1 MPRMLK
7 TVALSAA
14 AAFVIAVDWLRFEE
28 PRSGGGRPF
37 ILAALAIAA
46 VLLRPLWLRLVG
58 VALATL
64 IAACVAFSLSPLAIW
79 PGGDSFFGPIGSRF
93 SRGFLDFYDFRL
105 PFEPTTHPAMHSV
118 ILVAI
123 FGFTLAVALA
133 VASRHALL
141 AVVFF
146 FIGAGWPATLL
157 SGGNELGRGIAILA
171 VALALLAGMTE
182 RPSKLALIA
191 TGAVVACAL
200 GLSSSPAV
208 AKSAFLDW
216 QHWDFYTRPQKP
228 VSVRYIWDARY
239 DGVHF
244 PKKRTTVLTIRAPHR
259 PYYWRATVLDRF
271 DGTRWLE
278 HVWRDTPSQRRRLEP
293 QAASDRANLV
303 RQEVSVAALEDDH
316 VIGASMPISNDLRNR
331 AAYEGQGVARA
342 IGGLRRGEHY
352 AVWSYAPRPTPE
364 ELVQVKAVYPKA
376 LTRPKRELD
385 VAPGVTALPFG
396 TPGRDGRLFSSLTGR
411 LQPYADMFQRAQAV
425 AGETSSPYA
434 AVVALEAWFRSTG
447 GFTYSE
453 QPAGAPGLPPL
464 VGFVAVTKTG
474 YCQHFAGAMALMLR
488 LLGIPARVAAGFV
501 PGRYHDDFWQ
511 VTDHDAHTWVEVWF
525 RGYGWLP
532 FDPTP
537 GRGRLAGTYSSTSLG
552 FNAQSAQRLLALVVR
567 GGAVFGRGN
576 ATGVLAHDSDRRTPR
591 STGDLP
597 LGIGSPVTPEPKKH
611 SPSLL
616 FFLFL
621 LASGLAA
628 VIVLLKTARRKLRY
642 LTRDPRQIA
651 VACARELAEFLH
663 DQRVPAEKAATFH
676 ELGGTVSERLGV
688 DASGFARAATAA
700 RYGPPAEASTA
711 AAAARSELRELKRRL
726 RRSLAKFDRA
736 RGFLSVRSLGLG

>member
-1 MPRMLK
+1 MLK

-14 AAFVIAVDWLRFEE
+14 AALVMAVDWLRFEE
-28 PRSGGGRPF
+28 PRSSGGRPF
-37 ILAALAIAA
+37 VLAALAIAA

-58 VALATL
+58 VALAAL
-64 IAACVAFSLSPLAIW
+64 IAASVAFSLSPLALW
-79 PGGDSFFGPIGSRF
+79 PGGDGFFGPIGSRF

-105 PFEPTTHPAMHSV
+105 PIDPTAHPAMHSV

-157 SGGNELGRGIAILA
+157 SGGSELGRGIAILA

-191 TGAVVACAL
+191 TGAVIACAL
-200 GLSSSPAV
+200 ALSSSPAV

-228 VSVRYIWDARY
+228 VSVKYIWDARY

-244 PKKRTTVLTIRAPHR
+244 PKKRTTVLTIRAPRR
-259 PYYWRATVLDRF
+259 PYYWRATILDRF
-271 DGTRWLE
+271 DGTRWAE
-278 HVWRDTPSQRRRLEP
+278 HVWRETPSQRRQLEP
-293 QAASDRANLV
+293 PAARDRANLV
-303 RQEVSVAALEDDH
+303 RQEVTVAALEDNH

-331 AAYEGQGVARA
+331 AAYEGQGVALA
-342 IGGLRRGEHY
+342 IGGLHRGEHY
-352 AVWSYAPRPTPE
+352 AVWSYAPQPTPE
-364 ELVQVKAVYPKA
+364 ELVRVKAVYPKA

-396 TPGRDGRLFSSLTGR
+396 TPGRDGKLFASLTGR

-453 QPAGAPGLPPL
+453 QPGTAPGLPPL
-464 VGFVAVTKTG
+464 VGFVAVTKNG

-552 FNAQSAQRLLALVVR
+552 FNAQSAQKLLALVVR
-567 GGAVFGRGN
+567 GGAVFGRGG
-576 ATGVLAHDSDRRTPR
+576 ASGVLAHDSERRNPR

-597 LGIGSPVTPEPKKH
+597 LGIGGRLTPGPKKR

-621 LASGLAA
+621 LACALAA
-628 VIVLLKTARRKLRY
+628 VIVLFKTARRKLRY

-651 VACARELAEFLH
+651 VACARELAEFVH
-663 DQRVPAEKAATFH
+663 DQRVPTEKAATFR
-676 ELGGTVSERLGV
+676 ELGGTVSARLGV

-700 RYGPPAEASTA
+700 RYGPPGEASTA
-711 AAAARSELRELKRRL
+711 AAAARTELRDLKRRL
-726 RRSLAKFDRA
+726 RRSLATFDRA
-736 RGFLSVRSLGLG
+736 RGLFSVRSLGLG

>member
-1 MPRMLK
+1 VPHMLK

-14 AAFVIAVDWLRFEE
+14 AALVMAVDWLRFEE
-28 PRSGGGRPF
+28 PRSGGGRPLV
-37 ILAALAIAA
+37 LAALAIAA

-58 VALATL
+58 VALAAL
-64 IAACVAFSLSPLAIW
+64 IAASVAFSLSPLALW
-79 PGGDSFFGPIGSRF
+79 PGGDGFFGPIGARF

-105 PFEPTTHPAMHSV
+105 PIDPTAHPAMHSV

-191 TGAVVACAL
+191 TGAVIACAL
-200 GLSSSPAV
+200 ALSSSPAV

-228 VSVRYIWDARY
+228 VSVKYIWDARY

-244 PKKRTTVLTIRAPHR
+244 PKKRTTVLTIRAPRR
-259 PYYWRATVLDRF
+259 PYYWRATILDRF

-278 HVWRDTPSQRRRLEP
+278 HVWRDTPSQRRQLEP
-293 QAASDRANLV
+293 PAARDRANLV
-303 RQEVSVAALEDDH
+303 RQEVTVAALEDNH
-316 VIGASMPISNDLRNR
+316 VIGASMPIFNDLRNR
-331 AAYEGQGVARA
+331 AAYEGQGVALA
-342 IGGLRRGEHY
+342 IGGLHRGEHY
-352 AVWSYAPRPTPE
+352 AVWSYAPQPTPE
-364 ELVQVKAVYPKA
+364 ELVRVKAVYPKA

-396 TPGRDGRLFSSLTGR
+396 TPGRDGKLFASLTGR

-453 QPAGAPGLPPL
+453 QPGTAPGLPPL
-464 VGFVAVTKTG
+464 VGFVAVTKNG

-552 FNAQSAQRLLALVVR
+552 FNAQSAQKLLALVVR
-567 GGAVFGRGN
+567 GGAVFGRGG
-576 ATGVLAHDSDRRTPR
+576 ASGVLAHDSERRNPR

-597 LGIGSPVTPEPKKH
+597 LGIGGRLTPGPKKR

-621 LASGLAA
+621 LACGLAA
-628 VIVLLKTARRKLRY
+628 VIVLFKTARRKLRY

-651 VACARELAEFLH
+651 VACARELAEFVH
-663 DQRVPAEKAATFH
+663 DQRVPAEKAATFR
-676 ELGGTVSERLGV
+676 ELGGTVSARLGV

-700 RYGPPAEASTA
+700 RYGPPGEASTA
-711 AAAARSELRELKRRL
+711 AAAARTELRDLKRRL
-726 RRSLAKFDRA
+726 RRSLATFDRA
-736 RGFLSVRSLGLG
+736 RGLFSVRSLGLG

>member
-1 MPRMLK
+1 MLK

-14 AAFVIAVDWLRFEE
+14 AALVIAVDWLRFEE

-37 ILAALAIAA
+37 VLAAVAIAA

-58 VALATL
+58 VALAAL
-64 IAACVAFSLSPLAIW
+64 IAVSVAFSLSPLALW
-79 PGGDSFFGPIGSRF
+79 PGGDGFFGPIGSRF

-105 PFEPTTHPAMHSV
+105 PFDPTTHPAMHSV

-141 AVVFF
+141 ALVFF

-200 GLSSSPAV
+200 ALSSSPAV

-228 VSVRYIWDARY
+228 VSVKYIWDAHY
-239 DGVHF
+239 GGVHF

-259 PYYWRATVLDRF
+259 PYYWRATILDRF

-278 HVWRDTPSQRRRLEP
+278 HVWRETPSQRRQLEP
-293 QAASDRANLV
+293 PAARDRANLV
-303 RQEVSVAALEDDH
+303 RQEVTVAALEDNH

-331 AAYEGQGVARA
+331 AAYEGQGVALA
-342 IGGLRRGEHY
+342 IGGVHRGEHY
-352 AVWSYAPRPTPE
+352 AVWSYAPQPTPE
-364 ELVQVKAVYPKA
+364 ELVRVKAVYPKA

-396 TPGRDGRLFSSLTGR
+396 TPGRDGKLFASLTGR
-411 LQPYADMFQRAQAV
+411 LQPYADLFQRAQAV

-434 AVVALEAWFRSTG
+434 AVVALEAWFRSSG

-453 QPAGAPGLPPL
+453 QPGSAPGLPPL

-474 YCQHFAGAMALMLR
+474 
-488 LLGIPARVAAGFV
+488 
-501 PGRYHDDFWQ
+501 
-511 VTDHDAHTWVEVWF
+511 
-525 RGYGWLP
+525 
-532 FDPTP
+532 
-537 GRGRLAGTYSSTSLG
+537 
-552 FNAQSAQRLLALVVR
+552 
-567 GGAVFGRGN
+567 
-576 ATGVLAHDSDRRTPR
+576 
-591 STGDLP
+591 
-597 LGIGSPVTPEPKKH
+597 
-611 SPSLL
+611 
-616 FFLFL
+616 
-621 LASGLAA
+621 
-628 VIVLLKTARRKLRY
+628 
-642 LTRDPRQIA
+642 
-651 VACARELAEFLH
+651 
-663 DQRVPAEKAATFH
+663 
-676 ELGGTVSERLGV
+676 
-688 DASGFARAATAA
+688 
-700 RYGPPAEASTA
+700 
-711 AAAARSELRELKRRL
+711 
-726 RRSLAKFDRA
+726 
-736 RGFLSVRSLGLG
+736 

>member
-1 MPRMLK
+1 VPHMLK

-14 AAFVIAVDWLRFEE
+14 AALVMAVDWLRFEE
-28 PRSGGGRPF
+28 PRSSGGRPF
-37 ILAALAIAA
+37 VLAALAIAA

-58 VALATL
+58 VALAAL
-64 IAACVAFSLSPLAIW
+64 IAASVAFSLSPLALW
-79 PGGDSFFGPIGSRF
+79 PGGDGFFGPIGSRF

-105 PFEPTTHPAMHSV
+105 PIDPTAHPAMHSV

-191 TGAVVACAL
+191 TGAVIACAL
-200 GLSSSPAV
+200 ALSSSPAV

-228 VSVRYIWDARY
+228 VSVKYIWDARY

-244 PKKRTTVLTIRAPHR
+244 PKKRTTVLTIRAPRR
-259 PYYWRATVLDRF
+259 PYYWRATILDRF

-278 HVWRDTPSQRRRLEP
+278 HVWRDTPSQRRQLEP
-293 QAASDRANLV
+293 PAARDRSNLV
-303 RQEVSVAALEDDH
+303 RQEVTVAALEDNH

-331 AAYEGQGVARA
+331 AAYEGQGVALA
-342 IGGLRRGEHY
+342 IGGLHRGEHY
-352 AVWSYAPRPTPE
+352 AVWSYAPQPTPE
-364 ELVQVKAVYPKA
+364 ELVRVKAVYPKA

-396 TPGRDGRLFSSLTGR
+396 TPGRDGKLFASLTGR

-453 QPAGAPGLPPL
+453 QPGTAPGLPPL
-464 VGFVAVTKTG
+464 VGFVAVTKNG

-552 FNAQSAQRLLALVVR
+552 FNAQSAQKLLALVVR
-567 GGAVFGRGN
+567 GGAVFGRGG
-576 ATGVLAHDSDRRTPR
+576 ASGVLAHDSERRNPR

-597 LGIGSPVTPEPKKH
+597 LGIGGRLTPGPKKR

-621 LASGLAA
+621 LACGLAA
-628 VIVLLKTARRKLRY
+628 VIVLFKTARRKLRY

-651 VACARELAEFLH
+651 VACARELAEFVH
-663 DQRVPAEKAATFH
+663 DQRVPAEKAATFR
-676 ELGGTVSERLGV
+676 ELGGTVSARLGV

-700 RYGPPAEASTA
+700 RYGPPGEASTA
-711 AAAARSELRELKRRL
+711 AAAARTELRDLKRRL
-726 RRSLAKFDRA
+726 RRSLATFDRA
-736 RGFLSVRSLGLG
+736 RGLFSVRSLGLG

>member
-1 MPRMLK
+1 MLK

-14 AAFVIAVDWLRFEE
+14 AALVIAVDWLRFEE
-28 PRSGGGRPF
+28 PRSGGGRPLV
-37 ILAALAIAA
+37 LAALAIAA

-58 VALATL
+58 VALAAL
-64 IAACVAFSLSPLAIW
+64 IAASVAFSLSPLALW
-79 PGGDSFFGPIGSRF
+79 PGGDGFFGPIGSRF

-105 PFEPTTHPAMHSV
+105 PIDPTAHPAMHSV

-191 TGAVVACAL
+191 TGAVIACAL
-200 GLSSSPAV
+200 ALSSSPAV

-228 VSVRYIWDARY
+228 VSVKYIWDARY

-244 PKKRTTVLTIRAPHR
+244 PKKRTTVLTIRAPRR
-259 PYYWRATVLDRF
+259 PYYWRATILDRF

-278 HVWRDTPSQRRRLEP
+278 HVWRDTPSQRRQLEP
-293 QAASDRANLV
+293 PAARDRANLV
-303 RQEVSVAALEDDH
+303 RQEVTVAALEDNH
-316 VIGASMPISNDLRNR
+316 VIGASMPIFNDLRNR
-331 AAYEGQGVARA
+331 AAYEGQGVALA
-342 IGGLRRGEHY
+342 IGGLHRGEHY
-352 AVWSYAPRPTPE
+352 AVWSYAPQPTPE
-364 ELVQVKAVYPKA
+364 ELVRVKAVYPKA

-396 TPGRDGRLFSSLTGR
+396 TPGRDGKLFASLTGR

-453 QPAGAPGLPPL
+453 QPGTAPGLPPL
-464 VGFVAVTKTG
+464 VGFVAVTKNG

-552 FNAQSAQRLLALVVR
+552 FNAQSAQKLLALVVR
-567 GGAVFGRGN
+567 GGAVFGRGG
-576 ATGVLAHDSDRRTPR
+576 ASGVLAHDSERRNPR

-597 LGIGSPVTPEPKKH
+597 LGIGGRLTPGPKKR

-621 LASGLAA
+621 LACALAA
-628 VIVLLKTARRKLRY
+628 VIVLFKTARRKLRY

-651 VACARELAEFLH
+651 VACARELAEFVH
-663 DQRVPAEKAATFH
+663 DQRVPTEKAATFR
-676 ELGGTVSERLGV
+676 ELGGTVSARLGV

-700 RYGPPAEASTA
+700 RYGPPADASTA
-711 AAAARSELRELKRRL
+711 AAAARTELRDLKRRL
-726 RRSLAKFDRA
+726 RRSLATFDRA
-736 RGFLSVRSLGLG
+736 RGLFSVRSLGLG